1 MYGRFKKG
9 EVAYERTHPRQK
21 LVITRYIGGLYYG
34 KAQEHAH
41 QKELAFFERELKTNA
56 AFGNP

>member
-1 MYGRFKKG
+1 
-9 EVAYERTHPRQK
+9 

-56 AFGNP
+56 ASGNP